1 MSDSME
7 IFNMVALQHLMT
19 YVPTYGVGAVS
30 AGSAPTAGSPVLLMQ
45 CSGIVSTLL
54 AAGTF
59 TITFPETFPNGVVCV
74 ICTGG
79 SLGASQVIVSTA
91 STSGFSGTAFT
102 NAGSTVSTSQ
112 HIGYIAIG
120 F

>member
-1 MSDSME
+1 ME

-45 CSGIVSTLL
+45 CSFDAPTL

-59 TITFPETFPNGVVCV
+59 TVTFPETFPNGVVCV

-91 STSGFSGTAFT
+91 STSGFSGTAYT
-102 NAGSTVSTSQ
+102 NTGSTVSTSQ